1 MTHVDLEPLVRE
13 YRAFEIPPLFRRD
26 EVVSDLPD
34 PARFNDYHVI
44 VGIRRCGKTF
54 YMFQLMRRLRDA
66 NYDQQRILYFNFA
79 DDRLKP
85 VELGLGSAVIEE
97 YYRQVPQARDQGCY
111 LFLDEVQELKDWQ
124 PFLRCLAE
132 HEKVT
137 MVVTGSSSKLSSE
150 ELATESRG
158 RSRQHVL
165 LPLSFGERVRL
176 EGREELA
183 SQVSSGAQLP
193 VGDQT
198 RLSGLFDSY
207 LEVGGFPVVQ
217 RVTRPERI
225 EILQGYVRD
234 VVVRDVSE
242 RFERTE
248 IGLAIQLAIF
258 ALRNTGCE
266 FSLNMLSE
274 SLTQIGYK
282 AYWAKVNRVS
292 ELMQQAYLFRLLHEF
307 SMQLAPNS
315 TEVPK
320 VYAVDAGMAYAVSRA
335 NQQDVGK
342 RLETVVYLELVRR
355 LAGRRIESVSS
366 YTAPKAEDGKVDFV
380 VGDAL
385 SQIAYEPIQVT
396 ANMQSAK
403 TRARELGALEA
414 CMRNAHVGHGTV
426 VTLEEQETVQT
437 PAGQIDVVPAWRW
450 LLTPME
456 L

>member
-13 YRAFEIPPLFRRD
+13 YRAFEIPPLFKRD
-26 EVVSDLPD
+26 DVVGSLPE

-54 YMFQLMRRLRDA
+54 YMFQLMKCLYDA
-66 NYDQQRILYFNFA
+66 GFDSTRMFYFNFA

-85 VELGLGSAVIEE
+85 VEAGLGAAVMEE
-97 YYRQVPQARDQGCY
+97 YFRQVPQARELGCY
-111 LFLDEVQELKDWQ
+111 LFLDEVQELQDWQ
-124 PFLRCLAE
+124 PFLRRIAE

-165 LPLSFGERVRL
+165 LPLSFGECVRL
-176 EGREELA
+176 AGCEELA
-183 SQVSSGAQLP
+183 SQVATGAQLP
-193 VGDQT
+193 ASAQT
-198 RLSGLFDSY
+198 RLRGLFDSY

-234 VVVRDVSE
+234 VVARDVSE

-248 IGLAIQLAIF
+248 IGLANQLAIF

-266 FSLNMLSE
+266 FSLNTLSE
-274 SLTQIGYK
+274 SLTKIGYT
-282 AYWAKVNRVS
+282 AYWAKVNRLS
-292 ELMQQAYLFRLLHEF
+292 ELMQQAYLYRLLHEF
-307 SMQLAPNS
+307 STQLAPNS

-335 NQQDVGK
+335 NQQDIGK

-366 YTAPKAEDGKVDFV
+366 YTAPKPVDGKVDFV

-385 SQIAYEPIQVT
+385 SQVAYEPIQVT
-396 ANMQSAK
+396 ASMQGAK
-403 TRARELGALEA
+403 TRARELGSLEA
-414 CMRNAHVGHGTV
+414 CMRNAHVAHGTV

-437 PAGQIDVVPAWRW
+437 PAGQIDVLPAWRW
-450 LLTPME
+450 LLMPME